1 MSSLIQIRDE
11 AFAEAAKSHDRI
23 RFELAIFR
31 NDGYANQFGENQRV
45 GALNAQVTES
55 LVPQISTG
63 CIRLIPAFKE
73 QQSEIKIES
82 DKPAPEEYDQILI
95 ENLNNWNKMYEEVYD
110 EGMAMR
116 AAIYRNLTVGNAIDK
131 IKYDPDR
138 RLVCAEGI
146 NPTSFAPD
154 PSGSQSNFSDSMYVC
169 QKNWHDRRH
178 IEHHYPGAELT
189 KKEYSFGTSL
199 HHKKKAYLPE
209 HRVDEIWMRRDI
221 AEDVGIDVSQTNRR
235 IIVAKLINDRLYK
248 AQGSPYWYPEFPY
261 AHWRNFLDCF
271 EDGKNHNF
279 WGYGYASLCWT
290 QQKVLDEFVS
300 NFIHILRNLG
310 VGRIIVEDGAID
322 EDFLTQMHG
331 AIIRLNEGKT
341 IDSVQPVPPESVPP
355 EIMQFAAFIT
365 GIMTEQMPSLS
376 DTFAGEQ
383 PTGNPSGKAIQS
395 LQYANFSQLSDNIGE
410 MNQFRMRRQRT
421 KYALIQQF
429 ARRPIEPYLWRGG
442 LDMQDPFPKE
452 ARHIGYKLTMPD
464 LTSLPNTTAGRIEV
478 LERMSAMGFIPKNP
492 FELLG
497 ITRGYGWTEEDF
509 IRIPL
514 VPPGAEG
521 AAPQMNVAA
530 ANGQEPAM
538 RSER

>member
-1 MSSLIQIRDE
+1 MSSLIEIRDE
-11 AFAEAAKSHDRI
+11 AFGEAAKSHDRI
-23 RFELAIFR
+23 RFELAIFK
-31 NDGYANQFGENQRV
+31 NDGYTKRFGDAQSV
-45 GALNAQVTES
+45 GALKAQVNES
-55 LVPQISTG
+55 LVPQITNG
-63 CIRLIPAFKE
+63 CLRLIPAFRE

-82 DKPAPEEYDQILI
+82 DKSAPEEYDQLLI

-154 PSGSQSNFSDSMYVC
+154 PAGSQSNFSDSRYVC
-169 QKNWHDRRH
+169 QKNWHDHRY
-178 IEHHYPGAELT
+178 IEKHYPGAELT
-189 KKEYSFGTSL
+189 KKQYNFGTNL
-199 HHKKKAYLPE
+199 HHKKAYLPE

-221 AEDVGIDVSQTNRR
+221 AEDIGIDVSKTNRR
-235 IIVAKLINDRLYK
+235 IIVAKLINDKLYR
-248 AQGSPYWYPEFPY
+248 AQGSPYWYPDFPY
-261 AHWRNFLDCF
+261 AHWRNFVDLH
-271 EDGKNHNF
+271 EDGKNHGF

-310 VGRIIVEDGAID
+310 VGRILAEDGAID

-331 AIIRLNEGKT
+331 AIIRLNEGAN
-341 IDSVQPVPPESVPP
+341 IGQVQPIDPETVPP
-355 EIMQFAAFIT
+355 EIMLFAQFIT

-383 PTGNPSGKAIQS
+383 PTGNPSGRAIQS
-395 LQYANFSQLSDNIGE
+395 LQYANFTQLSDNISE
-410 MNQFRMRRQRT
+410 MNQFRLRRQRT
-421 KYALIQQF
+421 KYAVTQQF
-429 ARRPIEPYLWRGG
+429 AHRPIEPYLWRGG

-452 ARHIGYKLTMPD
+452 ARHIGYKLTTPD

-478 LERMSAMGFIPKNP
+478 LERMARMGYIPKNP

-497 ITRGYGWTEEDF
+497 ITKGYGWTEEDF
-509 IRIPL
+509 IQIPMI
-514 VPPGAEG
+514 PHPEG
-521 AAPQMNVAA
+521 AGGMDTSA
-530 ANGQEPAM
+530 ANGYDPTLRA
-538 RSER
+538 ER

>member
-1 MSSLIQIRDE
+1 MSNLIEIRDE
-11 AFAEAAKSHDRI
+11 AFGASAPSHDRI
-23 RFELAIFR
+23 KFELAIFK
-31 NDGYANQFGENQRV
+31 NEGYSVHENENV
-45 GALNAQVTES
+45 GTLRAQVNES
-55 LVPQISTG
+55 LVPEIVTG
-63 CIRLIPAFKE
+63 CMRLIPAFRE

-82 DKPAPEEYDQILI
+82 DKNAPEEYDQILI
-95 ENLNNWNKMYEEVYD
+95 ENLSNWKKMYEEVYD

-146 NPTSFAPD
+146 NPTNFAPD
-154 PSGSQSNFSDSMYVC
+154 PKGCQSNFADSDYVC
-169 QKNWHDRRH
+169 QKGFHNRRY
-178 IEHHYPGAELT
+178 IKRHYPDANLD
-189 KKEYSFGTSL
+189 KKQYSFNTTL
-199 HHKKKAYLPE
+199 HNKSSYHAE

-221 AEDVGIDVSQTNRR
+221 AEDCGVDVSGTNRR
-235 IIVAKLINDRLYK
+235 IIVAKLIDDKLYR

-261 AHWRNFLDCF
+261 VHWRNFLDMLA
-271 EDGKNHNF
+271 DGKNHNF
-279 WGYGYASLCWT
+279 WGYGYGTLCWT

-310 VGRIIVEDGAID
+310 VGRILAEDGAID

-331 AIIRLNEGKT
+331 AIIRLNEGFN
-341 IDSVQPVPPESVPP
+341 IDAAEPIPPESVPP
-355 EIMQFAAFIT
+355 EIMAFAQFIT
-365 GIMTEQMPSLS
+365 GIMTEMMPSLS

-410 MNQFRMRRQRT
+410 MNNFRMRRERK
-421 KYALIQQF
+421 KYALTQQF

-442 LDMQDPFPKE
+442 LDMQDPFPE
-452 ARHIGYKLTMPD
+452 EGRHIGYKLTMPD
-464 LTSLPNTTAGRIEV
+464 LTSLPNTIAGRIEV
-478 LERMSAMGFIPKNP
+478 LERMAGMGFIPKNP
-492 FELLG
+492 FELLN
-497 ITRGYGWTEEDF
+497 ITKGYGWTADDF
-509 IRIPL
+509 IQIPI
-514 VPPGAEG
+514 VPTPEG
-521 AAPQMNVAA
+521 AAPQMNTAA